1 MIYHFKYDNLYAEIV
16 ASNLSWHYEGTQNFN
31 IKANREVKFE
41 NNVCSVRMGENNQ
54 IILKFKNGKYLYN

>member
-1 MIYHFKYDNLYAEIV
+1 MRNNFKYDNMYAEIV
-16 ASNLSWHYEGTQNFN
+16 ASNLSRLGGTQNFN
-31 IKANREVKFE
+31 IEGNRKVKFE